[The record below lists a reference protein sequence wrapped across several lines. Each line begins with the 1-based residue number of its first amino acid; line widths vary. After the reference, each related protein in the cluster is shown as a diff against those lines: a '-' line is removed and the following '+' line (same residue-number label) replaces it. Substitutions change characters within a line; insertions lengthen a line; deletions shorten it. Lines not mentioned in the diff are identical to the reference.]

1 MTRLIQPPPEIQ
13 GEVAKPK
20 RQIITWLALLIG
32 VLALLWAG
40 YLTLANHQDAQTAQN
55 QATNSD
61 AQAKSLADQVKA
73 QCEAGTWSGNPAA
86 CTQASSI
93 QASPPPAP
101 GPAGLQGPQ
110 GVPGLQG
117 PKGQTG
123 DPGAVGPQGQIGAGG
138 PPGKTGDQGLD
149 GHDGAQ
155 GPQGDKG
162 AAGDTGPAG
171 PQGPQGDQGAQ
182 GPAGP
187 KGDTGSLA
195 PFTFPRDDGV
205 LITCTPN
212 NAGTAYNPCTPAPG

>member
-93 QASPPPAP
+93 QASPPPEP
-101 GPAGLQGPQ
+101 GPA
-110 GVPGLQG
+110 GLQG

-212 NAGTAYNPCTPAPG
+212 NAGTAYNPCTQAPG

>member
-93 QASPPPAP
+93 QASPPPEP

-117 PKGQTG
+117 PKG

-171 PQGPQGDQGAQ
+171 PQGPQGDQGVQ

-195 PFTFPRDDGV
+195 PFTFPREDGV

-212 NAGTAYNPCTPAPG
+212 NAGTAYNTCTPAPG